1 MPRQEPLSQCQGLA
15 ESPGRTTQND
25 WRRCLVRC
33 ARPPSPSRRGRGQ
46 CTQAPI
52 GIGSAKCVRDI
63 AEILARSLQGQIRR
77 LIAEQ
82 RVEGPSNVGR
92 RRYVIVRD
100 RKMVIHLEFR
110 VLRRLGRQALGVD
123 DPMHRVKDLGTDLVA
138 VRADVQEQNRMITD
152 DVGLGAG
159 AWRLPTDTT
168 ADSVRAISRETIVC
182 SRITIIATR
191 TRPRSSAFR

>member
-1 MPRQEPLSQCQGLA
+1 M
-15 ESPGRTTQND
+15 
-25 WRRCLVRC
+25 RC

-110 VLRRLGRQALGVD
+110 VLGRLGRQALGVD
-123 DPMHRVKDLGTDLVA
+123 GVQSIASRTLARTSSLY
-138 VRADVQEQNRMITD
+138 VRMFRS
-152 DVGLGAG
+152 
-159 AWRLPTDTT
+159 RT
-168 ADSVRAISRETIVC
+168 A
-182 SRITIIATR
+182 
-191 TRPRSSAFR
+191 